1 MFLSLLL
8 LPLGAAGQNEGKLF
22 KRPGTAKERMEF
34 RRPPV
39 IRETDAYGKDRN
51 HESEW
56 MSDIRFN
63 LRWLPICY
71 TLNGEYVGPSPLG
84 IDLYAYEEESNSM
97 SRELSLPY
105 VVRGIGP
112 ANATLT
118 VNYTNKELE
127 EKGLHYY
134 ILGDMLGG
142 FINYKSDHP
151 VRLMTLDEIRKEYC
165 PKVKEGKVLYMI
177 NKFFILLDVEYY
189 KVAQEFIW
197 DVEVLPSEYLT
208 PIEDNIKEPFTII
221 RIFTKTHHN
230 WHPTYIDRSP
240 LFPSEMTAARSGRA
254 CLVYGLGHLPSLPLR
269 PLPAPCIACRSAL
282 RWPVQRA
289 AFLHLQWS
297 LTFRSTFRPS
307 PCSRICPHLGP
318 QAGSF
323 SAPLTAVSTFPFPK
337 EAFSPKK
344 FDRPLPFRQKV
355 VTSWQLTS
363 SL

>member
-1 MFLSLLL
+1 MERKRQKRSRASVLLKFMFLSLLL
-8 LPLGAAGQNEGKLF
+8 LPL
-22 KRPGTAKERMEF
+22 
-34 RRPPV
+34 
-39 IRETDAYGKDRN
+39 DRN

-230 WHPTYIDRSP
+230 WHPTYID
-240 LFPSEMTAARSGRA
+240 
-254 CLVYGLGHLPSLPLR
+254 
-269 PLPAPCIACRSAL
+269 
-282 RWPVQRA
+282 
-289 AFLHLQWS
+289 
-297 LTFRSTFRPS
+297 
-307 PCSRICPHLGP
+307 
-318 QAGSF
+318 
-323 SAPLTAVSTFPFPK
+323 
-337 EAFSPKK
+337 
-344 FDRPLPFRQKV
+344 
-355 VTSWQLTS
+355 
-363 SL
+363 

>member
-1 MFLSLLL
+1 MERKRQKRSRALVLIKFMFLSFLL
-8 LPLGAAGQNEGKLF
+8 LPLEAAGQNEGKLF
-22 KRPGTAKERMEF
+22 KRPSTAKETMEF
-34 RRPPV
+34 RRPPI

-56 MSDIRFN
+56 KGDIKFN

-97 SRELSLPY
+97 SRELRLPY

-118 VNYTNKELE
+118 VKYTKKELE
-127 EKGLHYY
+127 EKGRHYY
-134 ILGDMLGG
+134 ILGDKLGG

-177 NKFFILLDVEYY
+177 NKFFILRDVEYY

-197 DVEVLPSEYLT
+197 SVEVLPSEYLT

-230 WHPTYIDRSP
+230 WHPTYI
-240 LFPSEMTAARSGRA
+240 E
-254 CLVYGLGHLPSLPLR
+254 
-269 PLPAPCIACRSAL
+269 
-282 RWPVQRA
+282 
-289 AFLHLQWS
+289 
-297 LTFRSTFRPS
+297 
-307 PCSRICPHLGP
+307 
-318 QAGSF
+318 
-323 SAPLTAVSTFPFPK
+323 
-337 EAFSPKK
+337 
-344 FDRPLPFRQKV
+344 
-355 VTSWQLTS
+355 
-363 SL
+363 